1 MEQAL
6 IGNGGHAKEVMSQM
20 GKPNMVRFIHD
31 EYWKKEP
38 NVFPLS
44 QFDPFKYNVI
54 VAVGNSKDRY
64 DIVNK
69 LPKETKYFTFIHPTA
84 LILDNNIEIGEGSFI
99 GAYSVLT
106 TNIKIG
112 KHALLNRGNQIGH
125 DTIIGSYF
133 SAMPGAIVS
142 GNVRI
147 YDLVYLG
154 TNSSIKEKILIHSLT
169 IIGLNSGVVKNINE
183 PGVYGG
189 VPAKKIN

>member
-6 IGNGGHAKEVMSQM
+6 VGNGGHAREVMSQM
-20 GKPNMVRFIHD
+20 KKPNMVRFVHN
-31 EYWKKEP
+31 EYWNKEP

-44 QFDPFKYNVI
+44 QFDPFKYKII
-54 VAVGNSKDRY
+54 VAVGDSRDRY

-69 LPKETKYFTFIHPTA
+69 LPKETQYFTFIHPTA
-84 LILDNNIEIGEGSFI
+84 LILDDNIKIGEGSFI
-99 GAYSVLT
+99 GAYSILT

-112 KHALLNRGNQIGH
+112 KHALLNRGNHIGH
-125 DTIIGSYF
+125 DTVIGSYF

-142 GNVRI
+142 GNVTI
-147 YDLVYLG
+147 YDIVYLG
-154 TNSSIKEKILIHSLT
+154 TNSSIKEKLSIHSLT
-169 IIGLNSGVVKNINE
+169 TIGLNSGVINNINE